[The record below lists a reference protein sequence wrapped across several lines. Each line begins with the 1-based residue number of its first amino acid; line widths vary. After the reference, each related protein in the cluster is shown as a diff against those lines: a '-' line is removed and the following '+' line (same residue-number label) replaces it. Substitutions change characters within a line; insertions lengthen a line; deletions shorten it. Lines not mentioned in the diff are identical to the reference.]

1 MYQQSPR
8 HKVFV
13 SYHHEQDQKYKDCFV
28 EMMQDDMVD
37 RSVKIGDIDSDN
49 TKTDEVRR
57 QIRDDFISD
66 AKVTVVLIGR
76 CTWRRKHVDWEIGAS
91 LIDRA
96 SNDRCG
102 LLGIILP
109 SHSNY
114 GEQTYNRYL
123 IPPRLADNCGGNA
136 PFAQIYDWTEN
147 PTSIRQWIHTAFLR
161 RNETPYPHNSRT
173 QFGRDRNNRACAR
186 GWTD

>member
-1 MYQQSPR
+1 MVQVRR

-13 SYHHEQDQKYKDCFV
+13 SYHHEQDQEYKDRFINL
-28 EMMQDDMVD
+28 MRDDMVD

-49 TKTDEVRR
+49 NPAEVRR

-66 AKVTVVLIGR
+66 VTVTVVLIER

-91 LIDRA
+91 LIDRQR
-96 SNDRCG
+96 NDRCG

-109 SHSNY
+109 THSNY

-123 IPPRLADNCGGNA
+123 IPPRLADNCQGNN
-136 PFAQIYDWTEN
+136 PFAVIYDWTRN
-147 PTSIRQWIHTAFLR
+147 RGIIRQWIHRAYQR
-161 RNETPYPHNSRT
+161 RNNTPYPDNSRT
-173 QFGRDRNNRACAR
+173 HFGRDRNNRACAR